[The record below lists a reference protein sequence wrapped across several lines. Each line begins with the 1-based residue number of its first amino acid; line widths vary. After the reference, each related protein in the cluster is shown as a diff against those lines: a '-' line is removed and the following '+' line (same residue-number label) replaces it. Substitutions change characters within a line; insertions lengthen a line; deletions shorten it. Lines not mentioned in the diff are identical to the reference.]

1 MIDYADIN
9 TNEKARK
16 YYDEHI
22 AYMKMMG
29 NRYFSDDITIAGV
42 TGEIKIYLDRTDGKV
57 DVEVEDKVINEF
69 KLEQDIIRVVFENC
83 HINRFELAEN
93 LNGMGIKS
101 IFNSEIDTFIVN
113 DQDTLV
119 NSLKMYDAELYET
132 PINELYV
139 KFTKKNSKTLLNED
153 VVEQIDSALNV
164 KRVSILVDINL
175 IGPFTI
181 TEDTYRDWKVEE
193 LKEVIP
199 EMGIFEYLE
208 VSGDT
213 LEIHHQKN
221 GKMQIM
227 KLDMNTVSTRI
238 RQLVWN
244 EFAYVLAMQ
253 LMCNESDFIMKLINK
268 DGTTLELEEF
278 INEIY
283 DGIKVI
289 KESST

>member
-9 TNEKARK
+9 TNEKAKK
-16 YYDEHI
+16 YRDEHVT
-22 AYMKMMG
+22 YMKMMG
-29 NRYFSDDITIAGV
+29 NGYFMDDITIAGV
-42 TGEIKIYLDRTDGKV
+42 AGEIKIYLDRTDGKV

-139 KFTKKNSKTLLNED
+139 KFTKKNSKTFLNAD
-153 VVEQIDSALNV
+153 IAEQIDSALKV
-164 KRVSILVDINL
+164 KKLRILADINL

-181 TEDTYRDWKVEE
+181 TEDTYRDWKVGELEE
-193 LKEVIP
+193 AIP
-199 EMGIFEYLE
+199 EMGIFEYLS

-227 KLDMNTVSTRI
+227 KLDMDTISTRA

-253 LMCNESDFIMKLINK
+253 LMCNHAEFRMSIINK
-268 DGTTLELEEF
+268 DGTTLKLEEF
-278 INEIY
+278 I
-283 DGIKVI
+283 
-289 KESST
+289 

>member
-1 MIDYADIN
+1 MIDYSDIS
-9 TNEKARK
+9 TNEKAKK
-16 YYDEHI
+16 YCDEHI

-29 NRYFSDDITIAGV
+29 NRYFSNDITIAGV

-199 EMGIFEYLE
+199 EIGIFEYLE

-227 KLDMNTVSTRI
+227 KLDMDTISTRA

-253 LMCNESDFIMKLINK
+253 LMCNHAEFRMSIINK
-268 DGTTLELEEF
+268 DGTTLKLEEF
-278 INEIY
+278 I
-283 DGIKVI
+283 
-289 KESST
+289 

>member
-199 EMGIFEYLE
+199 EIGIFEYLE

-253 LMCNESDFIMKLINK
+253 LMCNEPEFTMHLIDK
-268 DGTTLELEEF
+268 ELTILKLEEF
-278 INEIY
+278 T
-283 DGIKVI
+283 K
-289 KESST
+289 

>member
-9 TNEKARK
+9 TNEKAKK

-42 TGEIKIYLDRTDGKV
+42 DGEIKIYLDRTGGEA
-57 DVEVEDKVINEF
+57 DVIVGDKTINEF
-69 KLEQDIIRVVFENC
+69 KLEQDVISVAFGKC
-83 HINRFELAEN
+83 HINRFEVAEN
-93 LNGMGIKS
+93 LGSMGIRS
-101 IFNSEIDTFIVN
+101 IFNSEIGTFIVN

-119 NSLKMYDAELYET
+119 NSLKMRDPEIYET
-132 PINELYV
+132 EINELYV

-199 EMGIFEYLE
+199 EIGIFEYLE

-227 KLDMNTVSTRI
+227 KLDMDRISTRA

-244 EFAYVLAMQ
+244 EFAYILAMQ
-253 LMCNESDFIMKLINK
+253 LMCNHAEFRMSIINK
-268 DGTTLELEEF
+268 DGTTLKLEEF
-278 INEIY
+278 I
-283 DGIKVI
+283 
-289 KESST
+289 